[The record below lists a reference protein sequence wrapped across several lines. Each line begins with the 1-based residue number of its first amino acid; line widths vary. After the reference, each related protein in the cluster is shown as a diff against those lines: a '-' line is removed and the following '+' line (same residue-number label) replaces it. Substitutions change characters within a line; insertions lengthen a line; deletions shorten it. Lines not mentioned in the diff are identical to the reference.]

1 MHHQGLPMGGVLF
14 LIPALCAQGLLR
26 FEKTHSINKGFY
38 SLPSILLTLAMIYLC
53 RIKNPEQLKQCKPGE
68 LGRIIGLDRV
78 PEVKCLRRKISQ
90 LSDQNAM
97 QELNRQLLEKWLP
110 APEKEQLILYTDGHV
125 RIYNGDKAN
134 LTSKYVSRQKLCLA
148 GTTDFWLNDTQ
159 GQPLMV
165 CIGELSE
172 KLQHVI
178 LSDMVPELINLPA
191 LIQARENNERLP
203 SQTRQ
208 PVCTLVFDREAYQPS
223 FFWDLWEK
231 YSIAVI
237 TYRKFVKDK
246 WETQDF
252 VKLDVNDKESMLL
265 CEKEVVLDGHNFR
278 EVRCLREG
286 GHQTSIV
293 TTNPSLSLPAIAKE
307 MFNRWSQE
315 NYFKYMDSD
324 YDLNHLAQYG
334 VQAIDPDKEVVNPDY
349 RKISNQIKKEKEKL
363 GRMKAQLLKEVD
375 LGSEESMDQFG
386 QCLQNQTKL
395 NQKIQRKETLIAD
408 MIEKRKPIPPRIKL
422 AQMPEDKRYNK
433 LKTES
438 QLLTNTIKMICYRAE
453 TALANLLH
461 PAFKRAEHE
470 KRMIIKQIIQSH
482 ADIVPDS
489 NQKTLTITLHGMATP
504 RFNQAV
510 ESILETLNN
519 SNTLFPETD
528 LKMIF
533 KLI

>member
-1 MHHQGLPMGGVLF
+1 MNVLHHKPDN
-14 LIPALCAQGLLR
+14 LCVPLSLTG
-26 FEKTHSINKGFY
+26 KPIN
-38 SLPSILLTLAMIYLC
+38 
-53 RIKNPEQLKQCKPGE
+53 
-68 LGRIIGLDRV
+68 
-78 PEVKCLRRKISQ
+78 
-90 LSDQNAM
+90 
-97 QELNRQLLEKWLP
+97 
-110 APEKEQLILYTDGHV
+110 
-125 RIYNGDKAN
+125 
-134 LTSKYVSRQKLCLA
+134 
-148 GTTDFWLNDTQ
+148 
-159 GQPLMV
+159 PL
-165 CIGELSE
+165 
-172 KLQHVI
+172 
-178 LSDMVPELINLPA
+178 
-191 LIQARENNERLP
+191 
-203 SQTRQ
+203 
-208 PVCTLVFDREAYQPS
+208 